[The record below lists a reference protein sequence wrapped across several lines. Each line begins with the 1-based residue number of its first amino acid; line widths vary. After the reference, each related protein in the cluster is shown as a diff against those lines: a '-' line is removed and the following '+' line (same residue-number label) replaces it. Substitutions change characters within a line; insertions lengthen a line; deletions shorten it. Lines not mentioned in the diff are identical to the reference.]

1 MFDPIKASKEIK
13 DSYIDYITTTFDM
26 ADTDYAREFRK
37 ELQADG
43 MVASGP
49 FLDIGGSY
57 ETGHTLRE
65 LIQAQKASVL
75 FESLEPVAEKE
86 RELKLDRPL
95 YQHQEAA
102 MLKAGKGENLVVTTG
117 TGSGK
122 TESFFAAHYRSSV
135 ARAGSRNSFR
145 RCPCNHHL
153 SDECVGQ

>member
-26 ADTDYAREFRK
+26 ADTDYEREFRK
-37 ELQADG
+37 ELQTDG

-75 FESLEPVAEKE
+75 FEKLEPVAEKE
-86 RELKLDRPL
+86 RELKLDII
-95 YQHQEAA
+95 YC
-102 MLKAGKGENLVVTTG
+102 
-117 TGSGK
+117 
-122 TESFFAAHYRSSV
+122 
-135 ARAGSRNSFR
+135 GSRKPELFPPVSVQSSFIR
-145 RCPCNHHL
+145 
-153 SDECVGQ
+153 

>member
-26 ADTDYAREFRK
+26 ADTDYEREFRK
-37 ELQADG
+37 ELQTDG

-75 FESLEPVAEKE
+75 FENHNHRNRLLYLLMEKNCFSTITGKKFGVFYAIRKNLEK
-86 RELKLDRPL
+86 
-95 YQHQEAA
+95 
-102 MLKAGKGENLVVTTG
+102 N
-117 TGSGK
+117 
-122 TESFFAAHYRSSV
+122 F
-135 ARAGSRNSFR
+135 
-145 RCPCNHHL
+145 
-153 SDECVGQ
+153 

>member
-26 ADTDYAREFRK
+26 ADTDYEREFRK
-37 ELQADG
+37 ELQTDG

-75 FESLEPVAEKE
+75 FERLEPVAEKE

-95 YQHQEAA
+95 SASGNSHAESGQR
-102 MLKAGKGENLVVTTG
+102 GKFGR
-117 TGSGK
+117 
-122 TESFFAAHYRSSV
+122 YD
-135 ARAGSRNSFR
+135 RNRFW
-145 RCPCNHHL
+145 
-153 SDECVGQ
+153 

>member
-26 ADTDYAREFRK
+26 ADTDYEREFRK
-37 ELQADG
+37 ELQTDG

-95 YQHQEAA
+95 YQHQETA
-102 MLKAGKGENLVVTTG
+102 MLKAGKGENLVITTG

-122 TESFFAAHYRSSV
+122 TESFLLPIINHLLREQEAGTLSAGV
-135 ARAGSRNSFR
+135 RAIIIYPN
-145 RCPCNHHL
+145 PY
-153 SDECVGQ
+153 

>member
-26 ADTDYAREFRK
+26 ADTDYEREFRK
-37 ELQADG
+37 ELQTDG

-75 FESLEPVAEKE
+75 FERLEPVAEKE

-95 YQHQEAA
+95 YQHQETA
-102 MLKAGKGENLVVTTG
+102 MLKADKGEIWSLRQEQVLVKQRVFCCPL
-117 TGSGK
+117 SIIYC
-122 TESFFAAHYRSSV
+122 ESKKPELFPPVSVQSSFI
-135 ARAGSRNSFR
+135 R
-145 RCPCNHHL
+145 
-153 SDECVGQ
+153 